1 MAKKVYIGAN
11 KKTIT
16 LKNLF
21 PAISGKTGFTTA
33 TGVTASSTHTKYAT
47 TALRIQGTTST
58 TERTATSSSTY
69 SLNAD
74 HKYYARVEVY
84 QETVVGSTALYWP
97 VGEPSFYSGKVA
109 TANQWTTISAIN
121 TRSSFTSGN
130 YEFRLDFDNNK
141 KAGYMWFD
149 GLMLIDLTACFGYES
164 EPTVEWCDANIPYFT
179 DTYVIEENTTSGHA
193 RNVNKIYV
201 GVNGIARRIKKVYV
215 GVGGVARLC
224 YLDDSPAETLN
235 DGTCWVLLEDGWT
248 KYDSNG
254 NAVETGAY
262 GTWPCPSAG
271 AYTVEIH
278 GGGGGAS
285 GSLFPEN
292 DDPVCKGG
300 NGGGSG
306 AIYLLSLSAKTY
318 SYSIGP
324 SGQNGRSSMIDSAN
338 TNSGSMLGEDGY
350 DSTFDVYTVEGGK
363 HGGRANVEW
372 GEYYHGLPGAAGEA
386 TVGYIELLGE
396 AGGSG
401 NSSIGNYGDGGTT
414 GFTGDDP
421 VEGAIIIRK
430 VSRRAVYEG
439 TTTSLVSAVFRH
451 AGASVGNY
459 ALFGGGKDNNDNVLA
474 TVNAYNKEL
483 TRTLPTELSVARELL
498 YAEKVGDY
506 AIFAGGKNSS
516 STSVVATDAYDASLT
531 RTVLSTGLDNNRC
544 EDNAHQNSANV
555 AGYALIGGGSAD
567 NNDSSIDV
575 FTSTLTK
582 GANISNGAFQEGA
595 GASIIGHAFFA
606 GGENSAGTYV
616 QGRAVA
622 INASLTKT
630 NLSGGIVAREYLS
643 AANTGNYVL
652 FAGGYDFDDDEYN
665 AHYYDEVE
673 AFNSSYTKYTCTSLS
688 ETRDFMGSLSIRGV
702 AVFAGGMGH
711 SANDYQAVIEVFDSS
726 LTKTL
731 HSSTLPEE
739 TMKLVG
745 ANVSHYGLLSGGL
758 GHDSVKFDTV
768 YKFSS

>member
-1 MAKKVYIGAN
+1 MAKKVYVGAN
-11 KKTIT
+11 VKTIT

-47 TALRIQGTTST
+47 TALRINGTTST

-97 VGEPSFYSGKVA
+97 VGEPPFYSGKVA
-109 TANQWTTISAIN
+109 TSNQWTTISAVN

-130 YEFRLDFDNNK
+130 YAFRLDFDNNK

-164 EPTVEWCDANIPYFT
+164 EPTVEWCDANIPYFA

-201 GVNGIARRIKKVYV
+201 GVNGIARRVKKAYV
-215 GVGGVARLC
+215 GVAGVARLC

-235 DGTCWVLLEDGWT
+235 DGTCWVLLKDGWT

-324 SGQNGRSSMIDSAN
+324 SGQNGRSSMVDSAN
-338 TNSGSMLGEDGY
+338 TNWGSMLGEDGY
-350 DSTFDVYTVEGGK
+350 DSTFDVYTVKGGL
-363 HGGRANVEW
+363 HGGRANIEW
-372 GEYYHGLPGAAGEA
+372 GEYYHGGPGAAGEA
-386 TVGYIELLGE
+386 TFGYIEFLGE

-414 GFTGDDP
+414 GFTGNDP

-430 VSRRAVYEG
+430 ASRIAVYEG
-439 TTTSLVSAVFRH
+439 TATSLASAVTYH
-451 AGASVGNY
+451 AGTSVGGY
-459 ALFGGGKDNNDNVLA
+459 ALFGGGENASKNVVS

-483 TRTLPTELSVARELL
+483 TRTSPTTLSVARSLL
-498 YAEKVGDY
+498 YAEKAGDY
-506 AIFAGGKNSS
+506 ALFAGGRNSS
-516 STSVVATDAYDASLT
+516 DADVATTDAYNTSLT
-531 RTVLSTGLDNNRC
+531 RTVLSTGLS
-544 EDNAHQNSANV
+544 NARSEQNGPQNSANV
-555 AGYALIGGGSAD
+555 AGYALIGGGS
-567 NNDSSIDV
+567 NNASSIDV

-582 GANISNGAFQEGA
+582 GANISNGAFHRGA
-595 GASIIGHAFFA
+595 GASINGHAFFA
-606 GGENSAGTYV
+606 GGENKDGTYV

-622 INASLTKT
+622 INSSLTKT
-630 NLSGGIVAREYLS
+630 TLTTITAREALS
-643 AANTGNYVL
+643 AASTGNYVL

-665 AHYYDEVE
+665 DQYYDEVE
-673 AFNSSYTKYTCTSLS
+673 AFNSSYTKYTCTPLV
-688 ETRDFMGSLSIRGV
+688 ETKKYLGSLSMRGI
-702 AVFAGGMGH
+702 AVFAGGLGSTAH
-711 SANDYQAVIEVFDSS
+711 EYEGEIEVFDSS
-726 LTKTL
+726 LTKTV
-731 HSSTLPEE
+731 HTTTLSQA
-739 TMKLVG
+739 TMQLVG
-745 ANVSHYGLLSGGL
+745 ANVSSYGLLSGGR
-758 GHDSVKFDTV
+758 GKSASIYDTV
-768 YKFSS
+768 YVFSS